1 LLRCFAAAAVVS
13 IAPCVPSWAQTP
25 GTSTPQQ
32 QLPPP
37 EVLAG
42 LIRWT
47 LTALSQ
53 ANATGNY
60 SVLRELG
67 SPEFQATNSAAKL
80 AGVFAALR
88 EKKVS
93 LAFVAIS
100 TPQLTQPPAID
111 AKGVLRVVGFYAV
124 RPLQVTFDLSFQSVN
139 GGWRHSAISLG
150 AAPPPASSAPAPPAA
165 PTPESRQPAAK
176 KKQ

>member
-1 LLRCFAAAAVVS
+1 M
-13 IAPCVPSWAQTP
+13 
-25 GTSTPQQ
+25 PQQ
-32 QLPPP
+32 QVPPP

-47 LTALSQ
+47 LTAVSQ

-60 SVLRELG
+60 TVLRELG
-67 SPEFQATNSAAKL
+67 SPEFQAANTAAKL
-80 AGVFAALR
+80 GSVFAALR
-88 EKKVS
+88 EKNIS

-111 AKGVLRVVGFYAV
+111 AKGVLKVVGFYAV
-124 RPLQVTFDLSFQSVN
+124 RPLQVSFDLSFQSVN
-139 GGWRHSAISLG
+139 GSWRHSAISLS
-150 AAPPPASSAPAPPAA
+150 AAPPPVSSAPAPLAA
-165 PTPESRQPAAK
+165 PAPESRQPAAK